1 MKHLLNT
8 LYILTEGSDLH
19 LQNETIAVHV
29 GGTEKVRI
37 PAHTVDSI
45 YCFGNVTVSTPLIG
59 FCGEHGITIAFFS
72 RTGRFYGRIQGPVS
86 GNILLRRMQF
96 AAVDDP
102 VTQCRL
108 VKHIL
113 LGKLYNARQFLLRQ
127 GRERPQCAQAF
138 ADAADRISRCAG
150 NLKDSISVEEML
162 GIEGAAASAYFS
174 VFSQM
179 LARDTLSFSGRNRR
193 PPEDPVNALLSFLY
207 TLLKNDVQSALE
219 AVGLDPAAGFLHSLR
234 PGRPA
239 LALDLMEE
247 LRAPQCDRMAVSL
260 INLGQIS
267 EKSFEQTVPPVLLNE
282 QGRKTVITAWQ
293 KRKQDVILHPF
304 LKEKIPIGLIPY
316 AQARLL
322 AKVLRGELDEYP
334 PFAWR

>member
-8 LYILTEGSDLH
+8 LYILTEGSYLH
-19 LQNETIAVHV
+19 LQNETIAVQI
-29 GGTEKVRI
+29 GGAEKVRI
-37 PAHTVDSI
+37 PAHTIDSI
-45 YCFGNVTVSTPLIG
+45 YCFGDVTVSTPLIG
-59 FCGEHGITIAFFS
+59 FCGQHNITIVFFS
-72 RTGRFYGRIQGPVS
+72 SFGKFYGRIQGPVS

-108 VKHIL
+108 VRHIL
-113 LGKLYNARQFLLRQ
+113 LGKLYNSRLFLLRQ
-127 GRERPQCAQAF
+127 SRERPEFAQSFLEVAS
-138 ADAADRISRCAG
+138 RISHCAAE
-150 NLKDSISVEEML
+150 LEKSISIEEMR
-162 GIEGAAASAYFS
+162 GIEGAAATAYFS

-179 LARDTLSFSGRNRR
+179 LEKDTFSFSGRNRR

-207 TLLKNDVQSALE
+207 TLLKNDAQSALE

-247 LRAPQCDRMAVSL
+247 LRAPLCDRMVVSL
-260 INLGQIS
+260 VNLGQIS
-267 EKSFEQTVPPVLLNE
+267 KKSFEQTVPPVLLSE
-282 QGRKTVITAWQ
+282 QGRKTVIAAWQ
-293 KRKQDVILHPF
+293 KRKQDMIVHPF

-316 AQARLL
+316 TQARLL
-322 AKVLRGELDEYP
+322 SRVLRGELDEYP